1 MGATFAK
8 LDCSGCF
15 RKNKIGVVT
24 NSQHSITHR
33 FETRPSSV
41 IIQELQRIGIV
52 SERSG
57 GVKFFVETSTESD
70 KTNEKPRRLP
80 ALPGSSGLT
89 RGRRTEKS
97 RATTSKENDIHIY
110 DKEEKGLMVEIRRIG
125 ALADKGK
132 MAKESAKRRQEV
144 IARKETRLK
153 EKIQKIENKLK
164 RENQTAQKNI
174 TKPSKENRP
183 KPERK
188 PRSNKPSV
196 SGLPSVSV

>member
-24 NSQHSITHR
+24 NSQHSITQR

-41 IIQELQRIGIV
+41 IIHELQRIGIV

-57 GVKFFVETSTESD
+57 GVRFFVETLTDSD

-80 ALPGSSGLT
+80 AIPGSTGST
-89 RGRRTEKS
+89 RGRLTGKS
-97 RATTSKENDIHIY
+97 RGTTSKENDIY
-110 DKEEKGLMVEIRRIG
+110 DKEDKGLMVEIRRIG
-125 ALADKGK
+125 MLADKGK

-144 IARKETRLK
+144 IARKENRLK
-153 EKIQKIENKLK
+153 EKIRKTENKLK
-164 RENQTAQKNI
+164 RENQAAEKNI
-174 TKPSKENRP
+174 SKPKKEKRTKPDRETRQ
-183 KPERK
+183 
-188 PRSNKPSV
+188 NKPAVSV
-196 SGLPSVSV
+196 LPSVSV

>member
-41 IIQELQRIGIV
+41 IIHELQRIGIV

-57 GVKFFVETSTESD
+57 GVRFFVETLTESN
-70 KTNEKPRRLP
+70 KPNVKPRRLP
-80 ALPGSSGLT
+80 AIPGSTGLT
-89 RGRRTEKS
+89 RGRLAGKS
-97 RATTSKENDIHIY
+97 RATTSKENDTY
-110 DKEEKGLMVEIRRIG
+110 DKEEKGIMVEIRRIG

-144 IARKETRLK
+144 IARKEARLK

-164 RENQTAQKNI
+164 RENQAAQKNI
-174 TKPSKENRP
+174 TKTSKENRT

-188 PRSNKPSV
+188 TRSNKPPV